1 MGIMDN
7 AKDALGKLD
16 DAKDLVD
23 EHGDKLPGDLG
34 DKVADAADKAAAL
47 KDKIPGQD

>member
-7 AKDALGKLD
+7 AKDALNKLD
-16 DAKDLVD
+16 DAKELVE

-34 DKVADAADKAAAL
+34 EKAEEALDKADEL
-47 KDKIPGQD
+47 KGKIPGQG

>member
-1 MGIMDN
+1 MGIMDC

-16 DAKDLVD
+16 DAKDLAE
-23 EHGDKLPGDLG
+23 EHADKLPGDLG
-34 DKVADAADKAAAL
+34 DKVTDAAEKAAEL